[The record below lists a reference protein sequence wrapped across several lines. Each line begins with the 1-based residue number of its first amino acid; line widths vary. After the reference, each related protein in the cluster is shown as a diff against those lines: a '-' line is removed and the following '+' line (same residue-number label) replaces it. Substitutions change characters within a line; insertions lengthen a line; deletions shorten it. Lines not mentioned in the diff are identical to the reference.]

1 MQKIKNIISPLILI
15 SIFLSMV
22 FTRSFVGLEIL
33 GFRLGEFV
41 VLTGY
46 LLLIFICLKFYQED
60 FNNNYL
66 IFILIFT
73 YFVLQLIFTKA
84 DLLNSYTFKA
94 GSFIAMTSFYFLGLN
109 FPQNNKYV
117 IKIQK
122 FLPILIPITYIFG
135 SSRYPKFI
143 GDFFLNYSDKYEFI
157 KASDILMVVVV
168 IVFYFNNFLNK
179 KLNFI
184 FIFIVIPLFLPQLL
198 YLSRGSFIALALF
211 FIMELFSNR
220 KILIDNILKTI
231 IYVIFGVFIFV
242 LSTLNIYGNLN
253 FEKTNPLMNAE
264 LEISQTQVLQ
274 NNLQDLIERRNYVG
288 VLFSLYF
295 DEGVLKSTDGT
306 LNWRLDIWQDLLDD
320 MSDENKNLFG
330 Y

>member
-231 IYVIFGVFIFV
+231 IYVIF
-242 LSTLNIYGNLN
+242 
-253 FEKTNPLMNAE
+253 
-264 LEISQTQVLQ
+264 
-274 NNLQDLIERRNYVG
+274 
-288 VLFSLYF
+288 
-295 DEGVLKSTDGT
+295 
-306 LNWRLDIWQDLLDD
+306 
-320 MSDENKNLFG
+320 
-330 Y
+330 

>member
-143 GDFFLNYSDKYEFI
+143 GDFS
-157 KASDILMVVVV
+157 
-168 IVFYFNNFLNK
+168 
-179 KLNFI
+179 
-184 FIFIVIPLFLPQLL
+184 
-198 YLSRGSFIALALF
+198 
-211 FIMELFSNR
+211 
-220 KILIDNILKTI
+220 
-231 IYVIFGVFIFV
+231 
-242 LSTLNIYGNLN
+242 
-253 FEKTNPLMNAE
+253 
-264 LEISQTQVLQ
+264 
-274 NNLQDLIERRNYVG
+274 
-288 VLFSLYF
+288 
-295 DEGVLKSTDGT
+295 
-306 LNWRLDIWQDLLDD
+306 
-320 MSDENKNLFG
+320 
-330 Y
+330 